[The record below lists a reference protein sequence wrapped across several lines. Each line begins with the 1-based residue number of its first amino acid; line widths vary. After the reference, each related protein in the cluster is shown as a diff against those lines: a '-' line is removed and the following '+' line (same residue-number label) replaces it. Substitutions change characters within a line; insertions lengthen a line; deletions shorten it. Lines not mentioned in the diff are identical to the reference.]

1 MNLRWRFI
9 LGNVLP
15 LLIILPLLGLI
26 MVFSVERLIF
36 IPRYS
41 AEIEAETELITELL
55 QHDPSILENA
65 NQAQHFVDEY
75 IHETPWRLM
84 LLDPSGEVLASSEAA
99 DEDIVGSTIVHPTL
113 QQVLESHAVILVN
126 RNLAS
131 EIIDAW
137 RTIENEDGILVGIL
151 RISQPLESIAEDLM
165 QLRLIITIILV
176 IGLVIGTL
184 IALGLAI
191 SLERPLQ
198 TMTYSLREMAW
209 TAQPAQIKIG
219 GPEELQQ
226 LAEAFNHLVDRLNA
240 LENQQKKLLAN
251 LIHELGRPIGALRSG
266 AQALLRG
273 AADDLELRGDLLSGM
288 EKQTHSLERL
298 LDDLTNLYDTSSGQ
312 FELQRERV
320 GLNDWLQQTLA
331 PWRSFAEDKELEFV
345 AESENLPAMWID
357 PLRLGQALGNLVSNA
372 IKYAPKGGTIRIFT
386 QLCDDQVCIH
396 VEDNGPGL
404 SQEDLEHLFT
414 PFYRGKQETR
424 FPQGMGLGLSIARD
438 IVRSHGGK
446 LEASNIP
453 QAGVRFTIHLP
464 TSRSHSA

>member
-26 MVFSVERLIF
+26 LVFSLERLIF

-41 AEIEAETELITELL
+41 AEIEAEIDLIAKLL
-55 QHDPSILENA
+55 QHNPSILENT
-65 NQAQHFVDEY
+65 NEAQVFIDEY
-75 IHETPWRLM
+75 IHEAPWRLM
-84 LLDPSGEVLASSEAA
+84 LLDPSGKVLASSDAT
-99 DEDIVGSTIVHPTL
+99 DEDIVGSTIEHPTL
-113 QQVLESHAVILVN
+113 QQVLESRNVILVN

-137 RTIENEDGILVGIL
+137 RTVENDEGIFVGIL
-151 RISQPLESIAEDLM
+151 RISQPLESIADDLM
-165 QLRLIITIILV
+165 QLRLTITIILLT
-176 IGLVIGTL
+176 GLVIGTL

-191 SLERPLQ
+191 SLERPLK
-198 TMTYSLREMAW
+198 TMTDSLQEMAW
-209 TAQPAQIKIG
+209 KAQPAHINIR
-219 GPEELQQ
+219 GPNELQQ
-226 LAEAFNHLVDRLNA
+226 LSEAFNHLVDRLNA

-251 LIHELGRPIGALRSG
+251 LIHELGRPIGALRSS

-273 AADDLELRGDLLSGM
+273 AADDLELRRDLLSGM

-298 LDDLTNLYDTSSGQ
+298 LDDLTNLYDTSAGR

-320 GLNDWLQQTLA
+320 ELNDWLQQTLA
-331 PWRSFAEDKELEFV
+331 PWRSFAEDKALEFV
-345 AESENLPAMWID
+345 AESEDLPATWID
-357 PLRLGQALGNLVSNA
+357 PLRFGQALGNLISNA
-372 IKYAPKGGTIRIFT
+372 IKFAPKGGTIRIIA
-386 QLCDDQVCIH
+386 QLCDDQVFIH

-404 SQEDLEHLFT
+404 SEEDLEHLFT

-438 IVRSHGGK
+438 IVRSHGGI
-446 LEASNIP
+446 LEAGNIP